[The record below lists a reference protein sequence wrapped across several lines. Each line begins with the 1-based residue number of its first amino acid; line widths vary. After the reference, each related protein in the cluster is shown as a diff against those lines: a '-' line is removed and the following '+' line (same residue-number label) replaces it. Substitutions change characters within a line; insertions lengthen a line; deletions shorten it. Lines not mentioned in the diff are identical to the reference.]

1 MTRKLTPDQLDEIE
15 AAAKKAT
22 PGPWVAQYESPTM
35 GGRRWTLRRKAKP
48 GIIVSGFE
56 YGDNFIAEHVAMM
69 DPATTLALIAEVR
82 ELRAKV
88 EGATQQP
95 AIDTLYGEGASS
107 DLWRTALGLERTYG
121 GFCATG
127 DHYCLQSVGHYCQGD
142 QQFIE
147 ELKEEA

>member
-1 MTRKLTPDQLDEIE
+1 MTRKLTPAQLDEIE
-15 AAAKKAT
+15 AATIRKQVVRAAVNGEPDKRFAT
-22 PGPWVAQYESPTM
+22 V
-35 GGRRWTLRRKAKP
+35 
-48 GIIVSGFE
+48 
-56 YGDNFIAEHVAMM
+56 
-69 DPATTLALIAEVR
+69 LALIAEVR

-107 DLWRTALGLERTYG
+107 DLWRAALGLERAYA
-121 GFCATG
+121 GFCPTG

-147 ELKEEA
+147 ELGEEA